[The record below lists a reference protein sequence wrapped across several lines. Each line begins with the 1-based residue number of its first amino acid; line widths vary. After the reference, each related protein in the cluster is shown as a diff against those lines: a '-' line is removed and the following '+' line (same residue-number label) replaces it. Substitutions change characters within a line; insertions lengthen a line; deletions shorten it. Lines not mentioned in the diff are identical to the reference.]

1 MKAYLIKVTLE
12 EITPLILRK
21 IIVPADITFKTLHDI
36 IQVSMGWKDSYLY
49 DFNVKEEK
57 LRITCDEDTIYEYQL
72 YSKMKL
78 TEKNDPNGYVRK
90 MIEIEPKHSRDI
102 KIDQYLTK
110 WNSIEYIYDFGD
122 YWRHNIALEEIIE
135 DYNYH
140 YPKCIEAQGTCPP
153 EDIGGT
159 LGYIKFLE
167 IINDKSHCD
176 YEKLREWADDQNYK
190 EVFDIED
197 TNMNLSNMNVPAL

>member
-12 EITPLILRK
+12 ESTPLIWRK

-36 IQVSMGWKDSYLY
+36 IQISMGWKDSYLY
-49 DFNVKEEK
+49 DFNIKEER
-57 LRITCDEDTIYEYQL
+57 LRITCDEETIYEYQL

-90 MIEIEPKHSRDI
+90 MIEIKPKHSRDI

-135 DYNYH
+135 DYNYD
-140 YPKCIEAQGTCPP
+140 YPKCIEAEGVCPP
-153 EDIGGT
+153 EDIGGI
-159 LGYIKFLE
+159 LGYLKFLE
-167 IINDKSHCD
+167 IINNKNHCD
-176 YEKLREWADDQNYK
+176 YEKLKEWAHCHNYK
-190 EVFDIED
+190 EVIDIEH
-197 TNMNLSNMNVPAL
+197 TNISLSKMNLLAL